1 MEEIEE
7 ELTLVISPRRKDVY
21 RVMADVFEQ
30 RENLNKKG
38 PRFDDQI
45 MTTGERLNQAAKQHQ
60 HLASLP
66 IGQPDPIE
74 YQRGHGVSETRMA
87 RLIGEGSPPRRS
99 RNKTSSHASA
109 RRKSSDQPRLNIPRS
124 GGGGSNPC
132 YTLTGTVSNIS
143 K

>member
-30 RENLNKKG
+30 RENLNTEERS
-38 PRFDDQI
+38 RFDDQI

-66 IGQPDPIE
+66 IGQPDPIPK
-74 YQRGHGVSETRMA
+74 R
-87 RLIGEGSPPRRS
+87 I
-99 RNKTSSHASA
+99 
-109 RRKSSDQPRLNIPRS
+109 
-124 GGGGSNPC
+124 
-132 YTLTGTVSNIS
+132 
-143 K
+143 